1 MKYNVRLCAS
11 TVKLKRYL
19 SAKNVKEYFVLSK
32 KKQVGYVNKTL
43 WYEL

>member
-19 SAKNVKEYFVLSK
+19 SVKNVKEYFVLSK
-32 KKQVGYVNKTL
+32 KKKASWLRKQNTL
-43 WYEL
+43 A

>member
-19 SAKNVKEYFVLSK
+19 SVKNVKEYFVLSK
-32 KKQVGYVNKTL
+32 KKASWLRKQNTL
-43 WYEL
+43 A

>member
-32 KKQVGYVNKTL
+32 KKASELRKQNTL
-43 WYEL
+43 A